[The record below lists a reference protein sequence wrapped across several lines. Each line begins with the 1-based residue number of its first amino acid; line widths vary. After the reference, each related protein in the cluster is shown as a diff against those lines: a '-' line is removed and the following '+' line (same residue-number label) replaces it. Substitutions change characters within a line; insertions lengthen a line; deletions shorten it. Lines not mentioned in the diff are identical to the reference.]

1 MVSPG
6 MRFLARFLFLA
17 AYSRFALLFAAA
29 MCWTSL
35 SSGAS
40 PSVEWKPV
48 TPEELKLDNVPGA
61 VGAPAVCLFSEVF
74 TDDVAGREHHYFR
87 VKVLTEEG
95 RGQGNLTIPYVKEY
109 WELSDFHAR
118 IIQSDGSITE
128 NTAAPS
134 DSLVVRYKSFK
145 AFAKTLVLPDVKPGT
160 IIEYQYDLT
169 GIKGRFA
176 PAPWIVNGSLYT
188 LRASFSKRPGHWL
201 GLRWVAQRL
210 PKDVHANYEKDGLIH
225 LELTNVPASQ
235 MEDFMPP
242 EAESRPRVDF
252 YYYFGKSH
260 VQDVDLA
267 WTEIS
272 ESVAKGVEKYLSDE
286 HGLNDF
292 LAAVTSSDEAPEVR
306 LHKLYDRVQSMRN
319 LSYENEKSQAQFKR
333 EKLKDSESVGQVIKH
348 GYGWH
353 EELDLLFVAVLRRA
367 GFDASLLAVARRDG
381 EYFFEP
387 KSLSFDSL
395 PSRAVLVKLNG
406 KAYFLDPAIPC
417 LPFGWLPWGET
428 SVKALLI
435 HPVAGGLISTPDPIP
450 MESGIERK
458 AHFTLDENGD
468 LDGTVTVSY
477 LGFEAFDRR
486 IDAWN
491 QDDVAKRHTLENQLQ
506 EWIPGTA
513 EVTLQRQPEW
523 SQAASTL
530 TAEFHVQ
537 IKEWASHAGQRLL
550 CPEGIFSKSDRSL
563 FQSETRVHDLY
574 FAFPSVTRD
583 AISLSIPAN
592 YHVEALPT
600 SRTRDLGFQSY
611 NVVVQA
617 QDATVQVA
625 RTVTLKRNNLPQ
637 TVYSGIR
644 AFYQDLRV
652 ADESQ
657 IVLSAASAPAQ

>member
-1 MVSPG
+1 MEL
-6 MRFLARFLFLA
+6 LARFLFLP
-17 AYSRFALLFAAA
+17 AYFRLALLFVVTISWPSLGNSAAVTA
-29 MCWTSL
+29 D
-35 SSGAS
+35 
-40 PSVEWKPV
+40 WKPV
-48 TPEELKLDNVPGA
+48 TPEELKLDRVPEAPGS
-61 VGAPAVCLFSEVF
+61 PAVCLFSEVF
-74 TDDVAGREHHYFR
+74 TDDAAGLEHHYVR
-87 VKVLTEEG
+87 IKVLTEEG
-95 RGQGNLTIPYVKEY
+95 RSQANLTVSYLKDF
-109 WELSDFHAR
+109 WELRDFRAR

-134 DSLVVRYKSFK
+134 DSLVVRYKSYK

-160 IIEYQYDLT
+160 IVEYQYDLT
-169 GIKGRFA
+169 GIKDRFA

-188 LRASFSKRPGHWL
+188 MRASFSKRPGHWL

-225 LELTNVPASQ
+225 LELINMPASEV
-235 MEDFMPP
+235 EDFMPP

-260 VQDVDLA
+260 SQDVGLA

-286 HGLNDF
+286 HGLYDF
-292 LAAVTSSDEAPEVR
+292 LAAVTKPDDAPEVR
-306 LHKLYDRVQSMRN
+306 LHKLYDRVQSVRN
-319 LSYENEKSQAQFKR
+319 LSYENERTQAQFKR
-333 EKLKDSESVGQVIKH
+333 EKLKDSENVGQVVKH

-353 EELDLLFVAVLRRA
+353 EELDLLFLALLRRS

-406 KAYFLDPAIPC
+406 KDYFLDPAIPC

-435 HPVAGGLISTPDPIP
+435 RPVTGGLITTPDPIP
-450 MESGIERK
+450 AESGIDRK

-477 LGFEAFDRR
+477 FGFEAFDRR

-491 QDDVAKRHTLENQLQ
+491 QDDVVRRHTLENELQ

-523 SQAASTL
+523 SQAASAL

-574 FAFPSVTRD
+574 FAFPSVTHD
-583 AISLSIPAN
+583 TISLSIPAN

-600 SRTRDLGFQSY
+600 SKTRDLGFQSY

-617 QDATVQVA
+617 QGAAVQVA
-625 RTVTLKRNNLPQ
+625 RTVTLERNNLPQ

-644 AFYQDLRV
+644 AFYQDLRG

-657 IVLSAASAPAQ
+657 IVLRAASVQAQ